1 MEIPAVSCYNEHV
14 YRTRVHPRRPT
25 RDDVAKAA
33 NISGATV
40 SRVLSGR
47 TDLAILPETRER
59 VLEAARSLGYLPNM
73 SARALNQGKTGI
85 IGFWMSLEYSCYRGQ
100 VLDAMRSLLR
110 GTEFVAAVTDIDEE
124 YNFAHTFDR
133 ALRIPVDGIIA
144 FDTSAS
150 VDAFAR
156 DSDRIAPQVPF
167 VSMGAYWSE
176 SKSYVG
182 VDLRAGADLAM
193 AHLLDSGRRRISY
206 LAPWTS
212 DLVNSGPRY
221 ESYAAAM
228 QAAGLESN
236 TIAVETFGFKH
247 ISEAIEDLVRSN
259 DLPEA
264 IVCMN
269 DEAAV
274 TASLVLQQLGIKVG
288 RDVAILGFNGI
299 EETAHTPVPLTTVR
313 QPIEEM
319 CRLAWQ
325 FLAAQM
331 DDPTAP
337 LQQQILIPELI
348 IRESTAPAGMGSKG
362 LPSGSQPPQR
372 RDHP

>member
-1 MEIPAVSCYNEHV
+1 MKPCASCYNERV

-73 SARALNQGKTGI
+73 SARALNQGRTGI

-100 VLDAMRSLLR
+100 VLDSMRTLLR

-176 SKSYVG
+176 TKSYVG
-182 VDLRAGADLAM
+182 IDLRAGADLAM
-193 AHLLDSGRRRISY
+193 NHLLETGRRSIAY

-212 DLVNSGPRY
+212 ELINTGPRF

-228 QAAGLESN
+228 KSAGLEAR
-236 TIAVETFGFKH
+236 TLAVETFSFKP
-247 ISEAIEDLVRSN
+247 ISDAIEEIVRSKT
-259 DLPEA
+259 LPEA

-274 TASLVLQQLGIKVG
+274 TASLVLQQLGVKVG
-288 RDVAILGFNGI
+288 HDVAILGFNGI
-299 EETAHTPVPLTTVR
+299 EETAHTPVPITTVR
-313 QPIEEM
+313 QPVSEM
-319 CRLAWQ
+319 CSLAWQ

-337 LQQQILIPELI
+337 LQQKVLVPELV
-348 IRESTAPAGMGSKG
+348 IRESTVPSGTGSKG

-372 RDHP
+372 RDLP

>member
-1 MEIPAVSCYNEHV
+1 MAIPAVSCYNERV

-73 SARALNQGKTGI
+73 SARALNQGRTGI

-100 VLDAMRSLLR
+100 VLDAMRTLLR

-167 VSMGAYWSE
+167 VSMGAYWSD

-193 AHLLDSGRRRISY
+193 AHLLETGRRKISY

-212 DLVNSGPRY
+212 ELVNSGPRY

-228 QAAGLESN
+228 QNAGFEPQ
-236 TIAVETFGFKH
+236 TIAVETFNFKP
-247 ISEAIEDLVRSN
+247 ISDAIEELVRSGT
-259 DLPEA
+259 LPEA

-274 TASLVLQQLGIKVG
+274 TASLVLQQLGVKVG
-288 RDVAILGFNGI
+288 EDVAILGFNGI

-313 QPIEEM
+313 QPIDEM

-337 LQQQILIPELI
+337 LQQKILVPELV
-348 IRESTAPAGMGSKG
+348 IRESTAPSGMDSG

>member
-1 MEIPAVSCYNEHV
+1 MAIPAVSCYNERV

-73 SARALNQGKTGI
+73 SARALNQGRTGI

-100 VLDAMRSLLR
+100 VLDAMRTLLR

-167 VSMGAYWSE
+167 VSMGAYWSD

-182 VDLRAGADLAM
+182 IDLRAGADLAM
-193 AHLLDSGRRRISY
+193 AHLLETGRRKISY

-212 DLVNSGPRY
+212 ELVNSGPRY

-228 QAAGLESN
+228 QNAGLESH
-236 TIAVETFGFKH
+236 TIAVETFTFKP
-247 ISEAIEDLVRSN
+247 ISDAVEELVRSGS
-259 DLPEA
+259 LPEA

-274 TASLVLQQLGIKVG
+274 TASLVLQQLGVKVG
-288 RDVAILGFNGI
+288 QDVAILGFNGI

-313 QPIEEM
+313 QPVEEM

-337 LQQQILIPELI
+337 LQQKILVPELV
-348 IRESTAPAGMGSKG
+348 IRESTAPAGMDSG
-362 LPSGSQPPQR
+362 LPTGGQPPQR